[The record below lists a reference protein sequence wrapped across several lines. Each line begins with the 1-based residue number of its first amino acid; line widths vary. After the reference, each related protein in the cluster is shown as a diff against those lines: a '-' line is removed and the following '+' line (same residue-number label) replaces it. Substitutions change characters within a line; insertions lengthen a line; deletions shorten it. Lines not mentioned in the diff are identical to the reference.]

1 MAAQVVTKTKVPTKE
16 FEKKYVY
23 NLQAKN
29 IPIITKY
36 INYSKLTDEDN
47 ILCVN
52 PATNEY
58 VIYQAKTEKAD
69 GFKSMKM
76 LVEYLY
82 TEKKYLIYQ
91 FK

>member
-16 FEKKYVY
+16 FEKRYLY

-58 VIYQAKTEKAD
+58 VIYEAKTEKAD
-69 GFKSMKM
+69 GFKRMKM

>member
-16 FEKKYVY
+16 FEKRYVY

-29 IPIITKY
+29 VPIITKY

-52 PATNEY
+52 PATNE
-58 VIYQAKTEKAD
+58 
-69 GFKSMKM
+69 
-76 LVEYLY
+76 
-82 TEKKYLIYQ
+82 
-91 FK
+91 